1 MRHIHL
7 IGIAGVGMRALAK
20 MLLDAGYIVSG
31 SDLKT
36 SSAVDYL
43 SQQGLKFTV
52 GHKPENINDA
62 EVVVRSSAITDNNP
76 EWQAAIASKNL
87 QLMHR
92 AEMLQ
97 YLAKDRQVI
106 AVTGSHGKTSTTA
119 MIAHVLT
126 TAGFNPSFAI
136 GSSWANPCGAKLT
149 TSNYLVIEADESD
162 ASFLHLKPY
171 IGLALNIEPEHMD
184 FYQQSPEKLYKAFAE
199 FLKSSQHVVY
209 WQNDPVLQSI
219 LPESTHAA
227 SFAVNAA
234 ATISVDDLGV
244 SDGLQHY
251 QLGSIK
257 GFWSII
263 GSHQLEN
270 LAAAYAV
277 CQQLGVAAET
287 FITAMASFIL
297 PGRRFEERGN
307 WSKSQVLVV
316 DDYGHHPTEIIATI
330 KAARLKYPDKR
341 LVMAFQ
347 PHKYS
352 RLRDEFSGFVKAL
365 STVDHL
371 ILLDVYPAG
380 EQLIP
385 GYTSTELG
393 QNLTCVRIA
402 DVYEAKIYCQ
412 KALMD
417 NDLLIC
423 QGAGDIT
430 LLADALLEKVDV

>member
-20 MLLDAGYIVSG
+20 MLLDAGYTVSG

-36 SSAVDYL
+36 SNAVDYL

-52 GHKPENINDA
+52 GHKPENINNA
-62 EVVVRSSAITDNNP
+62 EVVVRSSAITTDNP
-76 EWQAAIASKNL
+76 EWQAAIANKNC

-97 YLAKDRQVI
+97 YLAQDRQVI

-119 MIAHVLT
+119 MITHILT
-126 TAGFNPSFAI
+126 VAGFNPSFAI

-149 TSNYLVIEADESD
+149 TSDYLVVEADESD
-162 ASFLHLKPY
+162 ASFLCLKPY

-184 FYQQSPEKLYKAFAE
+184 FYQQSPERLYNAFAQ
-199 FLKSSQHVVY
+199 FLKNSQQIVY

-219 LPESTHAA
+219 LPNSTQAT

-234 ATISVDDLGV
+234 ATISVEDLGV
-244 SDGLQHY
+244 LDGVQHY
-251 QLGSIK
+251 QLESLK

-263 GSHQLEN
+263 GKHQLEN

-277 CQQLGVAAET
+277 CQQLGVTAET
-287 FITAMASFIL
+287 FIRAMISFVL

-307 WSKSQVLVV
+307 LSDSQVLVV

-330 KAARLKYPDKR
+330 NAARLKYPDKR

-352 RLRDEFSGFVKAL
+352 RLRDEFAGFVQAL
-365 STVDHL
+365 SRVDHL

-385 GYTSTELG
+385 GYTSSDLG
-393 QNLTCVRIA
+393 QNLTCVRVA
-402 DVYEAKIYCQ
+402 DVNEAKLYCQ
-412 KALMD
+412 KALLV

-430 LLADALLEKVDV
+430 LLADALLEKVHV